1 MEAALTAL
9 LLGDARVK
17 QLAGSKVHWVRAPQ
31 GSTPAYAVLQVVSSN
46 TDYHAQGASGLES
59 ARVQID
65 AYAESF
71 LASKRLSDAILAV
84 LSGYRGTFSGVRL
97 QAGFVDGRRDFP
109 ASSSGDVT
117 PLFRRSA
124 DIIIWHS
131 SL

>member
-9 LLGDARVK
+9 LLGDPRVK
-17 QLAGSKVHWVRAPQ
+17 QLAANKVHWVRAPQ
-31 GSTPAYAVLQVVSSN
+31 GAVPSYAVLQVISSRD
-46 TDYHAQGASGLES
+46 DYHAQGASGLTD

-65 AYAESF
+65 AYSATY
-71 LASKRLSDAILAV
+71 LGAVRLSDAILAV
-84 LSGYRGTFSGVRL
+84 LSGYRGVVSGVRL
-97 QAGFVDGRRDFP
+97 QAGFVDNRRDFP
-109 ASSSGDVT
+109 SSSSGDVT

>member
-1 MEAALTAL
+1 MEAALTML

-17 QLAGSKVHWVRAPQ
+17 QLAGSKLHWLRAPQ
-31 GSTPAYAVLQVVSSN
+31 TIVPPYAVLQVISSRD
-46 TDYHAQGASGLES
+46 DYHLQGASGLTD

-65 AYAESF
+65 AYADSY
-71 LASKRLSDAILAV
+71 LGARKLSDAILGV
-84 LSGYRGTFSGVRL
+84 LSGYRGILSGVRL
-97 QAGFVDGRRDFP
+97 QAGFVDNRRDFP